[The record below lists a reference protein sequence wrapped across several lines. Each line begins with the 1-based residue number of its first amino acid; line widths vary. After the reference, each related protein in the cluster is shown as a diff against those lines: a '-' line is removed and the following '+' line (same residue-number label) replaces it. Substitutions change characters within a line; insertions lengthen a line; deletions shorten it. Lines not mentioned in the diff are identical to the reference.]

1 MRTKQA
7 SKRGTRKR
15 AVTALGVAAI
25 LSLASGTTG
34 AAVSPASDKPTE
46 KTAPVITLGE
56 EEIQMS
62 AWQLSMSSTKKT
74 PKQIIAVYNLP
85 NAEPTEVAEAVQLAQ
100 PAEAA
105 VVVQATEAAAAA

>member
-1 MRTKQA
+1 
-7 SKRGTRKR
+7 
-15 AVTALGVAAI
+15 
-25 LSLASGTTG
+25 
-34 AAVSPASDKPTE
+34 
-46 KTAPVITLGE
+46 
-56 EEIQMS
+56 MS

-105 VVVQATEAAAAA
+105 EAVVVVQATEAAAAA